1 MAHYITVQM
10 NTGFLSW
17 VRSNDKEIIGV
28 LEEQAAILIKAT
40 SALVEFMSNYAI
52 DGESISKTIK
62 DLEHEGDRITHK
74 LFTILDKTFV
84 TPLDPED
91 ISKLT
96 SAIDEVLDATEGVAN
111 RFVLFSIEAPTQYMT
126 ELSKILLSA
135 SQEVQLLIT
144 RIRSLKSARNL
155 IDHSKNIV
163 NYEHK
168 ADTIYR
174 TAIAEL
180 FKTNNNPIEIIKLK
194 EVYETLEGAL
204 DRCADVADVVE
215 DIALKYGNG

>member
-1 MAHYITVQM
+1 M
-10 NTGFLSW
+10 NRGFLSW
-17 VRSNDKEIIGV
+17 VRSNDKEIIDI
-28 LEEQAAILIKAT
+28 LEEQAANLVKAT
-40 SALVEFMSNYAI
+40 SYLVEFMSSYNKM
-52 DGESISKTIK
+52 DGKSTYEIIK
-62 DLEHEGDRITHK
+62 DLERRGDQITHR

-111 RFVLFSIEAPTQYMT
+111 RFVLFTIQAPTPYMI

-144 RIRSLKSARNL
+144 RIRNLKSASDL

>member
-1 MAHYITVQM
+1 VSR
-10 NTGFLSW
+10 GFLSW
-17 VRSNDKEIIGV
+17 IRSNDKEIIDV
-28 LEEQAAILIKAT
+28 LEEQAANLVKAT
-40 SALVEFMSNYAI
+40 SYLVEFMSSYKI
-52 DGESISKTIK
+52 DGESRYQIIK
-62 DLEHEGDRITHK
+62 DLEHQGDKITHR

-111 RFVLFSIEAPTQYMT
+111 RFVLFSIEAPTPYMT
-126 ELSKILLSA
+126 ELSKILLLA

-144 RIRSLKSARNL
+144 RIRSLKSASNL

>member
-1 MAHYITVQM
+1 M
-10 NTGFLSW
+10 GFLSW

-40 SALVEFMSNYAI
+40 SALVEFMSNYET
-52 DGESISKTIK
+52 DGESKSKIIK
-62 DLEHEGDRITHK
+62 DLEHEGDIITHK

-91 ISKLT
+91 ISRLT

-111 RFVLFSIEAPTQYMT
+111 RFMLFMMREPTPHML
-126 ELSKILLSA
+126 ELAKILLSA
-135 SQEVQLLIT
+135 SQEVQRLIM
-144 RIRSLKSARNL
+144 RIRNLKNASDL
-155 IDHSKNIV
+155 IDHSKNIIS
-163 NYEHK
+163 YEHQ

-180 FKTNNNPIEIIKLK
+180 FKTNNAIEIIKLK
-194 EVYETLEGAL
+194 EIYETLEGAL

>member
-1 MAHYITVQM
+1 M
-10 NTGFLSW
+10 NRGFLSW
-17 VRSNDKEIIGV
+17 IRSNDKEIIDV
-28 LEEQAAILIKAT
+28 LEEQAANLVKAT
-40 SALVEFMSNYAI
+40 SYLVEFMSSYKM
-52 DGESISKTIK
+52 DGQSRYNIIK
-62 DLEHEGDRITHK
+62 DLEHQGDQITHR

-111 RFVLFSIEAPTQYMT
+111 RFVLFAIAAPTPYMM

-144 RIRSLKSARNL
+144 RIRNLKSASNL

-194 EVYETLEGAL
+194 EIYETLEGAL

>member
-1 MAHYITVQM
+1 MSR
-10 NTGFLSW
+10 GFLSW
-17 VRSNDKEIIGV
+17 IRSNDKEIIEV
-28 LEEQAAILIKAT
+28 LEEQAANLVKAT
-40 SALVEFMSNYAI
+40 SYLVEFMSSYKM
-52 DGESISKTIK
+52 DGESRYEIIK
-62 DLEHEGDRITHK
+62 NLEHTGDQITHR

-111 RFVLFSIEAPTQYMT
+111 RFVLFSIEAPTPYMI

-144 RIRSLKSARNL
+144 RIRSLKSASNL

>member
-1 MAHYITVQM
+1 MSR
-10 NTGFLSW
+10 GFLSW
-17 VRSNDKEIIGV
+17 IRSNDKEIIEV
-28 LEEQAAILIKAT
+28 LEEQAANLVKAT
-40 SALVEFMSNYAI
+40 SYLVEFMSSYKM
-52 DGESISKTIK
+52 DGESRYEIIK
-62 DLEHEGDRITHK
+62 DLEHTGDQITHR

-111 RFVLFSIEAPTQYMT
+111 RFVLFSIEAPTPYMI

-144 RIRSLKSARNL
+144 RIRSLKSASNL

>member
-1 MAHYITVQM
+1 VSR
-10 NTGFLSW
+10 GFLSW
-17 VRSNDKEIIGV
+17 IRSNDKEIIDV
-28 LEEQAAILIKAT
+28 LEEQAANLVKAT
-40 SALVEFMSNYAI
+40 SYLVEFMSSYKM
-52 DGESISKTIK
+52 DGESRYEIIK
-62 DLEHEGDRITHK
+62 DLEHKGDQITHR

-111 RFVLFSIEAPTQYMT
+111 RFVLFSIEAPTPYMI

-144 RIRSLKSARNL
+144 RIRSLKSASNL

>member
-1 MAHYITVQM
+1 V
-10 NTGFLSW
+10 NRGFLSW
-17 VRSNDKEIIGV
+17 VRSNDKGIIDV
-28 LEEQAAILIKAT
+28 LEEQAANLVRAT
-40 SALVEFMSNYAI
+40 SYLVEFMSSYKM
-52 DGESISKTIK
+52 DGESRYKIIK
-62 DLEHEGDRITHK
+62 DLEHQGDQITHR

-111 RFVLFSIEAPTQYMT
+111 RFVLFAIASPTPYMM

-144 RIRSLKSARNL
+144 RIRNLKSASDL

-168 ADTIYR
+168 ADIVYR

-194 EVYETLEGAL
+194 EVYETLESAL

>member
-1 MAHYITVQM
+1 M
-10 NTGFLSW
+10 NRGFLSW
-17 VRSNDKEIIGV
+17 VRSNDKEIIDV
-28 LEEQAAILIKAT
+28 LEAQAANLVKAT
-40 SALVEFMSNYAI
+40 SYLVEFMSSYKM
-52 DGESISKTIK
+52 DGELTYKIIK
-62 DLEHEGDRITHK
+62 DLERQGDQITHR

-111 RFVLFSIEAPTQYMT
+111 RFVLYMIQTPAPYMI

-144 RIRSLKSARNL
+144 RIRHLKSASNL

-194 EVYETLEGAL
+194 EIYETLEDAL

>member
-1 MAHYITVQM
+1 MSR
-10 NTGFLSW
+10 GFLSW
-17 VRSNDKEIIGV
+17 IRSNDKEIIEV
-28 LEEQAAILIKAT
+28 LEEQAANLVKAT
-40 SALVEFMSNYAI
+40 SYLVGFMSSYKT
-52 DGESISKTIK
+52 DGESRYETIK
-62 DLEHEGDRITHK
+62 DLEHKGDQITHR

-111 RFVLFSIEAPTQYMT
+111 RFVLFSIEAPTPYMI

-144 RIRSLKSARNL
+144 RIRSLKSASNL
-155 IDHSKNIV
+155 IEHSKNIV

>member
-1 MAHYITVQM
+1 M
-10 NTGFLSW
+10 NRGFLSW
-17 VRSNDKEIIGV
+17 VRSNDEEIINV
-28 LEEQAAILIKAT
+28 LEEQATNLVEAT
-40 SALVEFMSNYAI
+40 SALVEFMSNYKT
-52 DGESISKTIK
+52 DGQSISKVIK
-62 DLEHEGDRITHK
+62 DLEHRGDQITHK

-91 ISKLT
+91 ISRLT
-96 SAIDEVLDATEGVAN
+96 SAIDEVLDATEGVTN
-111 RFVLFSIEAPTQYMT
+111 RFVLFKVQEPTPYML
-126 ELSKILLSA
+126 ELAKVLLSA
-135 SQEVQLLIT
+135 SKEVKLLVN
-144 RIRSLKSARNL
+144 RIRNINSANDL

-163 NYEHK
+163 NYEHQ

-180 FKTNNNPIEIIKLK
+180 FGTNNPIEIIKLK
-194 EVYETLEGAL
+194 EIYETLEGAL

>member
-1 MAHYITVQM
+1 VSR
-10 NTGFLSW
+10 GFLSW
-17 VRSNDKEIIGV
+17 IRSNDKEIIDV
-28 LEEQAAILIKAT
+28 LEEQAANLVKAT
-40 SALVEFMSNYAI
+40 SYLVEFMSSYKM
-52 DGESISKTIK
+52 DGESRYEIIK
-62 DLEHEGDRITHK
+62 DLEHKGDQITHR

-111 RFVLFSIEAPTQYMT
+111 RFVLFSIEAPTPYMI

-144 RIRSLKSARNL
+144 RIRSLKSASNL

-204 DRCADVADVVE
+204 DRCADVADVVA

>member
-1 MAHYITVQM
+1 MSR
-10 NTGFLSW
+10 GFLSW
-17 VRSNDKEIIGV
+17 IRSNDKEIIDV
-28 LEEQAAILIKAT
+28 LQEQAANLVKAT
-40 SALVEFMSNYAI
+40 SYLVEFMSSYKMG
-52 DGESISKTIK
+52 GESRYEIIK
-62 DLEHEGDRITHK
+62 DLEHTGDQITHR

-111 RFVLFSIEAPTQYMT
+111 RFVLFSIEAPTPYMT

-144 RIRSLKSARNL
+144 RIRTLKSASNL

>member
-1 MAHYITVQM
+1 M
-10 NTGFLSW
+10 NTSFLSW
-17 VRSNDKEIIGV
+17 VRSKDKEIIGV
-28 LEEQAAILIKAT
+28 LEEQAANLVKAT
-40 SALVEFMSNYAI
+40 SYLVEFMSSYKME
-52 DGESISKTIK
+52 GESRYNIIK
-62 DLEHEGDRITHK
+62 DLEHEGDKITHK

-91 ISKLT
+91 ISGLT

-111 RFVLFSIEAPTQYMT
+111 RFVLYMISEPTPHMIELA
-126 ELSKILLSA
+126 KVLLSA

-144 RIRSLKSARNL
+144 RIRNLKSANDL
-155 IDHSKNIV
+155 IEHSQNIIS
-163 NYEHK
+163 YERQ

-180 FKTNNNPIEIIKLK
+180 FKTNNPIEIIKLK
-194 EVYETLEGAL
+194 EIYETLEGAL

>member
-1 MAHYITVQM
+1 MSR
-10 NTGFLSW
+10 GFLSW
-17 VRSNDKEIIGV
+17 VRSNDKEIIDV
-28 LEEQAAILIKAT
+28 LEEQAANLVKAT
-40 SALVEFMSNYAI
+40 SYLVEFMSSYKM
-52 DGESISKTIK
+52 DGESRYEIIK
-62 DLEHEGDRITHK
+62 DLEHKGDQITHR

-111 RFVLFSIEAPTQYMT
+111 RFVLFSIEAPTPYMI

-144 RIRSLKSARNL
+144 RIRSLKSASNL

>member
-1 MAHYITVQM
+1 MSR
-10 NTGFLSW
+10 GFLSW
-17 VRSNDKEIIGV
+17 IRSNDKEIIEV
-28 LEEQAAILIKAT
+28 LEEQAANLVKAT
-40 SALVEFMSNYAI
+40 SYLVEFMSRYKV
-52 DGESISKTIK
+52 DGESRYEIIK
-62 DLEHEGDRITHK
+62 DLEHKGDQITHR

-111 RFVLFSIEAPTQYMT
+111 RFVLFSIEAPTPYMI

-144 RIRSLKSARNL
+144 RIRRLKSASNL

>member
-1 MAHYITVQM
+1 MSR
-10 NTGFLSW
+10 GFLSW
-17 VRSNDKEIIGV
+17 IRSNDKEIIDV
-28 LEEQAAILIKAT
+28 LEEQAANLVKAT
-40 SALVEFMSNYAI
+40 SYLVEFMSSYKM
-52 DGESISKTIK
+52 DGESKYEIIK
-62 DLEHEGDRITHK
+62 DLEHKGDQITHR

-111 RFVLFSIEAPTQYMT
+111 RFVLFSIEAPTPYMI

-144 RIRSLKSARNL
+144 RIRTLKSASNL

>member
-1 MAHYITVQM
+1 M
-10 NTGFLSW
+10 GFLSW
-17 VRSNDKEIIGV
+17 VRANDKEIIGV

-40 SALVEFMSNYAI
+40 SALVEFMSNYKV
-52 DGESISKTIK
+52 DGESRSKIIK
-62 DLEHEGDRITHK
+62 DLEHEGDIITHK

-91 ISKLT
+91 ISRLT

-111 RFVLFSIEAPTQYMT
+111 RFVLFMMREPTPYMV
-126 ELSKILLSA
+126 ELAKLLLSA
-135 SQEVQLLIT
+135 SQEVQRLVM
-144 RIRSLKSARNL
+144 RIRSLKSSSDL
-155 IDHSKNIV
+155 IYHCKNII
-163 NYEHK
+163 NYEHR

-180 FKTNNNPIEIIKLK
+180 FKTNNAIEIIKLK
-194 EVYETLEGAL
+194 EIYETLEGAL
-204 DRCADVADVVE
+204 DRCADVADVAE

>member
-1 MAHYITVQM
+1 M
-10 NTGFLSW
+10 NTSFLSW
-17 VRSNDKEIIGV
+17 VRSKDKEIIGV
-28 LEEQAAILIKAT
+28 LEEQAANLVKAT
-40 SALVEFMSNYAI
+40 SYLVEFMSSYKI
-52 DGESISKTIK
+52 EGESRYNIIK
-62 DLEHEGDRITHK
+62 DLEHEGDKITHK

-91 ISKLT
+91 ISGLT

-111 RFVLFSIEAPTQYMT
+111 RFVLYMISEPTPHML
-126 ELSKILLSA
+126 ELAKVLLSA

-144 RIRSLKSARNL
+144 RIRNLKSANDL
-155 IDHSKNIV
+155 IEHSQNIIS
-163 NYEHK
+163 YEHQ

-180 FKTNNNPIEIIKLK
+180 FKTNNPIEIIKLK
-194 EVYETLEGAL
+194 EIYETLEGAL

>member
-1 MAHYITVQM
+1 M
-10 NTGFLSW
+10 NKSFLSW
-17 VRSNDKEIIGV
+17 VRSKDKEIIGV
-28 LEEQAAILIKAT
+28 LEEQAANLVKAT
-40 SALVEFMSNYAI
+40 SYLVEFMSSYKI
-52 DGESISKTIK
+52 EGESRYKIIK
-62 DLEHEGDRITHK
+62 DLEHEGDKITHK

-91 ISKLT
+91 ISGLT

-111 RFVLFSIEAPTQYMT
+111 RFVLYMIPEPTPHMV
-126 ELSKILLSA
+126 ELAKVLLSA

-144 RIRSLKSARNL
+144 RIRNLKSANDL
-155 IDHSKNIV
+155 IEHSQNII
-163 NYEHK
+163 NYEHQ

-180 FKTNNNPIEIIKLK
+180 FKTNNPIEIIKLK
-194 EVYETLEGAL
+194 EIYETLEGAL